1 MTKDGRTRNTRTDE
15 LHTHTHAHV
24 HTHAD
29 KHSRTRHAY
38 KQTLY
43 ATHLASC
50 QTNVDLAHLHAD
62 DEGGGAGL
70 MRRADKVGREGGA
83 VRGSSDVT
91 SVGSPGGS
99 GVGAGHLARAG
110 VAKGGEPFA
119 PSKKQMAHEPDAET
133 MLNVAAEKW
142 GEVEAAA
149 RRRLEVEVETLRHE
163 IACLH
168 AERMSWEPGIG
179 THLLLMCC

>member
-1 MTKDGRTRNTRTDE
+1 MS
-15 LHTHTHAHV
+15 THAYTRA
-24 HTHAD
+24 HTNTLARIH
-29 KHSRTRHAY
+29 TR

-43 ATHLASC
+43 ETHLASC
-50 QTNVDLAHLHAD
+50 KTQADLAHLHAD
-62 DEGGGAGL
+62 DEGGGGR
-70 MRRADKVGREGGA
+70 MRRANTVGREGGA

-91 SVGSPGGS
+91 KVGSPGGS